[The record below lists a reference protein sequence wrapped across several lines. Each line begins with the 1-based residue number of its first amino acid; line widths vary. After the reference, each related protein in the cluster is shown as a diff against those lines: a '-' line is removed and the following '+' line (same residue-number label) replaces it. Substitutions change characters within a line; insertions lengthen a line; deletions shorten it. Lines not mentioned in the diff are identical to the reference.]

1 MTSSMPTIRFG
12 RWASAQ
18 DPLPDMDEKYF
29 AVAEKFAAIN
39 EKKFSFLLSAAPA
52 FPDGQGWVPA
62 PAASESRGA
71 AIGW

>member
-1 MTSSMPTIRFG
+1 
-12 RWASAQ
+12 
-18 DPLPDMDEKYF
+18 MDEKYF

-39 EKKFSFLLSAAPA
+39 EKNFSFLLSAVPA
-52 FPDGQGWVPA
+52 FPGGQGGVPA